1 MKKEENTRQIMELT
15 TFNRGTE
22 YRGPAREI
30 EK

>member
-1 MKKEENTRQIMELT
+1 MKKEENTRQVMEL

-30 EK
+30 EM